1 MLLSY
6 LSNTV
11 PSTIMSLM
19 LTLRSVLL
27 HVFGMQVK
35 ALQPEN
41 IPGLTAPTVFCD
53 LFDGWVL
60 EKVTEYFW
68 LLEPICLPN
77 YDRLCHSILLMV
89 WALSQRGNKCSTWT
103 GGYLQFRGALASTWD
118 ANLKPFW
125 SWIASFQWLRIGPK
139 FRKGLK
145 QCYFLT
151 DLKS

>member
-27 HVFGMQVK
+27 HVLGCSEGTSAREHSWSDRSHCF
-35 ALQPEN
+35 
-41 IPGLTAPTVFCD
+41 FD